1 MMMKSKQIR
10 DPVFIAHRYIGLV
23 VGILAVAIALTGSL
37 LIIHGWTAPLFEPK
51 VTITSNGEPL
61 AIAKIVSKTQSILPN
76 LKLESLSIPKE
87 ATEPITGWWLAAG
100 DKWTQ
105 ASINPYTAE

>member
-10 DPVFIAHRYIGLV
+10 DTVFIAHRYIGLV
-23 VGILAVAIALTGSL
+23 VGILAAAIALTGSL

-51 VTITSNGEPL
+51 VTITSTITSNGEPL
-61 AIAKIVSKTQSILPN
+61 AIAKIVSKAQSILPN

-87 ATEPITGWWLAAG
+87 ATEPITG
-100 DKWTQ
+100 
-105 ASINPYTAE
+105 